1 MSIEQGDLERVRS
14 YGDYWLE
21 ELLMPTEDSSCGS
34 SESELNIR
42 LSSNG
47 DRCNKKQSFDH
58 SHSNPGDI
66 KYGAGSI
73 TAAREETMGMPQRQT
88 RALSLGSANTGV
100 SEMSS
105 ASSSF
110 VRDIMLPNGQVI
122 ATVDLTRKLLAVI
135 HHSVLRANGKQ
146 WYYFRGQHALDV
158 LDELFFSDSTDVI
171 AKEREMKAF
180 ANQLGESNKY
190 ADEV

>member
-1 MSIEQGDLERVRS
+1 
-14 YGDYWLE
+14 
-21 ELLMPTEDSSCGS
+21 
-34 SESELNIR
+34 
-42 LSSNG
+42 
-47 DRCNKKQSFDH
+47 
-58 SHSNPGDI
+58 
-66 KYGAGSI
+66 
-73 TAAREETMGMPQRQT
+73 
-88 RALSLGSANTGV
+88 
-100 SEMSS
+100 MSS